1 MVLAI
6 ATATIH
12 PYLSKVLLSSPV
24 ARLACVKDLIFH
36 TNPKNI
42 INAEV
47 INMHTSY
54 MKQPAIRV

>member
-1 MVLAI
+1 M
-6 ATATIH
+6 
-12 PYLSKVLLSSPV
+12 LLSSPV
-24 ARLACVKDLIFH
+24 ARLACVKDLIFN

-42 INAEV
+42 INAEM